1 MGPHFAVGD
10 TCYSWS
16 EDTPVFNP
24 DGKEIIA
31 RDNEVSILRKE
42 DLSKAYFGCHTDIT
56 IPYRELGCLSVLDEK
71 DGETVIIEDEKA
83 AVRNLTSLL
92 NEVKPE
98 AEIIA
103 ILDSINSTI
112 EWFGIHPM
120 PELVFM
126 DIHLADGSAFE
137 IFDHISITCPI
148 IFTTAY
154 DEYALRAFKV
164 NSIDYLLKP
173 IGKEDI
179 EHAFEKLD
187 NLQDT
192 IPENGSRRENKEEE
206 LLHLIHSLK
215 KQENYKTHFLI
226 PIKGDKLLPVSIDM
240 IQLFYIKDCQVKAVL
255 TDGME
260 YNFSL
265 TLDELVDCLNP
276 SLFFRVNR
284 QFLISREAIKDIDLW
299 FNSRLSI
306 NLRHSRMTEK
316 ILVSKAR
323 VAEFKEWF
331 SSKK

>member
-1 MGPHFAVGD
+1 MNDKP
-10 TCYSWS
+10 
-16 EDTPVFNP
+16 
-24 DGKEIIA
+24 
-31 RDNEVSILRKE
+31 
-42 DLSKAYFGCHTDIT
+42 
-56 IPYRELGCLSVLDEK
+56 SVMK
-71 DGETVIIEDEKA
+71 TVIIEDEKA

-192 IPENGSRRENKEEE
+192 IPENGSRREEE

>member
-1 MGPHFAVGD
+1 MNDKP
-10 TCYSWS
+10 
-16 EDTPVFNP
+16 
-24 DGKEIIA
+24 
-31 RDNEVSILRKE
+31 
-42 DLSKAYFGCHTDIT
+42 
-56 IPYRELGCLSVLDEK
+56 SVMK
-71 DGETVIIEDEKA
+71 TVIIEDEKA

-112 EWFGIHPM
+112 EWFDIHPM

-255 TDGME
+255 TDGVE

-284 QFLISREAIKDIDLW
+284 QFLISREAIKDLDLW

-306 NLRHSRMTEK
+306 YLHHSRMTEK

>member
-1 MGPHFAVGD
+1 MNDKP
-10 TCYSWS
+10 
-16 EDTPVFNP
+16 
-24 DGKEIIA
+24 
-31 RDNEVSILRKE
+31 
-42 DLSKAYFGCHTDIT
+42 
-56 IPYRELGCLSVLDEK
+56 SVMK
-71 DGETVIIEDEKA
+71 TVIIEDEKA

-103 ILDSINSTI
+103 TLDSINSTI
-112 EWFGIHPM
+112 EWFDIHPM

-255 TDGME
+255 ADGVE

>member
-1 MGPHFAVGD
+1 MNDKP
-10 TCYSWS
+10 
-16 EDTPVFNP
+16 
-24 DGKEIIA
+24 
-31 RDNEVSILRKE
+31 
-42 DLSKAYFGCHTDIT
+42 
-56 IPYRELGCLSVLDEK
+56 SVMK
-71 DGETVIIEDEKA
+71 TVIIEDEKA

-98 AEIIA
+98 TEIIA

-126 DIHLADGSAFE
+126 DIHLADGSA
-137 IFDHISITCPI
+137 
-148 IFTTAY
+148 
-154 DEYALRAFKV
+154 AFKV

-255 TDGME
+255 TDGVE

-284 QFLISREAIKDIDLW
+284 QFLISREAIKDLDLW